1 MNTEQK
7 RQKFLDIVEKNGSSF
22 MGLVFLKK
30 DGSPRDARFNPRD
43 FNEIKGTGKPCT
55 DPNIFRFREVHNK
68 EEKKLC
74 GAASTLIAWLV
85 SPLRVKKRCSND
97 TA

>member
-7 RQKFLDIVEKNGSSF
+7 RQKFLEIVEKNGSSF

-43 FNEIKGTGKPCT
+43 FNEIKGTGKPCS

-68 EEKKLC
+68 EEKKTVWR
-74 GAASTLIAWLV
+74 SFHIDRLV
-85 SPLRVKKRCSND
+85 SVTSKGEQ
-97 TA
+97 TVFQ

>member
-7 RQKFLDIVEKNGSSF
+7 RQKFLEIVEKNGSSF

-43 FNEIKGTGKPCT
+43 YNEIKGTGKPCS
-55 DPNIFRFREVHNK
+55 DPNVIRFREVHNK
-68 EEKKLC
+68 EEKRTVWR
-74 GAASTLIAWLV
+74 SFHIDRLIKVTSKGEEL
-85 SPLRVKKRCSND
+85 LF
-97 TA
+97 

>member
-7 RQKFLDIVEKNGSSF
+7 RQKFLEIVEKNGSSF

-30 DGSPRDARFNPRD
+30 DGSPRDARFDPRD

-68 EEKKLC
+68 EEKKTVWR
-74 GAASTLIAWLV
+74 SFHIDRLISV
-85 SPLRVKKRCSND
+85 TSKGEETVF
-97 TA
+97 

>member
-7 RQKFLDIVEKNGSSF
+7 RQKFLEIVEKNGSSF

-68 EEKKLC
+68 EEKKTVWR
-74 GAASTLIAWLV
+74 SFHIDRLISV
-85 SPLRVKKRCSND
+85 TSKGEETVF
-97 TA
+97 

>member
-7 RQKFLDIVEKNGSSF
+7 RQKFLEIVEKNGSSF

-43 FNEIKGTGKPCT
+43 FNEIKGTGKPCA

-68 EEKKLC
+68 EEKKTVWR
-74 GAASTLIAWLV
+74 SFHIDRLV
-85 SPLRVKKRCSND
+85 SVTSKGEQTLFQ
-97 TA
+97 

>member
-7 RQKFLDIVEKNGSSF
+7 RQKFLEIVEKNGSSF

-43 FNEIKGTGKPCT
+43 FNEIKGTGKPCS

-68 EEKKLC
+68 EEKKTVWR
-74 GAASTLIAWLV
+74 SFHIDRLISV
-85 SPLRVKKRCSND
+85 TSKGKETVF
-97 TA
+97 

>member
-7 RQKFLDIVEKNGSSF
+7 RQKFLEIVEKNGSSF

-43 FNEIKGTGKPCT
+43 FNEIKGTGKPCS

-68 EEKKLC
+68 EEKKTVWR
-74 GAASTLIAWLV
+74 SFHIDRLISV
-85 SPLRVKKRCSND
+85 TSKGEETVF
-97 TA
+97 

>member
-7 RQKFLDIVEKNGSSF
+7 RQKFLKIVEKNGSSF

-68 EEKKLC
+68 EEKKTVWR
-74 GAASTLIAWLV
+74 SFHIDRLV
-85 SPLRVKKRCSND
+85 SVTSKGEQ
-97 TA
+97 TVFQ

>member
-7 RQKFLDIVEKNGSSF
+7 RQKFLEIVERNGSSF
-22 MGLVFLKK
+22 MGLKFLKK

-43 FNEIKGTGKPCT
+43 FNEIKGTGKPCS

-68 EEKKLC
+68 EEKRTVWR
-74 GAASTLIAWLV
+74 SFHIDRLISVTSKGEELV
-85 SPLRVKKRCSND
+85 F
-97 TA
+97 

>member
-7 RQKFLDIVEKNGSSF
+7 RQKFLEIVEKNGSSF

-68 EEKKLC
+68 EEKKTVWR
-74 GAASTLIAWLV
+74 SFHIDRLV
-85 SPLRVKKRCSND
+85 SVTSKGEQ
-97 TA
+97 TVFQ

>member
-7 RQKFLDIVEKNGSSF
+7 RQKFLEIVEKNGSSF

-43 FNEIKGTGKPCT
+43 FNEIKGTGKPCS

-68 EEKKLC
+68 EEKKTVWR
-74 GAASTLIAWLV
+74 SFHIDRLV
-85 SPLRVKKRCSND
+85 SVTSKGEK
-97 TA
+97 TVF

>member
-7 RQKFLDIVEKNGSSF
+7 RQKFLEIVEKNGSSF

-68 EEKKLC
+68 EEKKTVWR
-74 GAASTLIAWLV
+74 SFHVDRLV
-85 SPLRVKKRCSND
+85 SVTSKGEE
-97 TA
+97 TVFQ

>member
-7 RQKFLDIVEKNGSSF
+7 RQKFLKIVEKNGSSF

-43 FNEIKGTGKPCT
+43 YNEIKGTGKPCS
-55 DPNIFRFREVHNK
+55 DPNVIRFREVHNK
-68 EEKKLC
+68 EEKRTVWR
-74 GAASTLIAWLV
+74 SFHIDRLV
-85 SPLRVKKRCSND
+85 KVTSKGEELVF
-97 TA
+97 

>member
-7 RQKFLDIVEKNGSSF
+7 RQKFLEIVEKNGSSF

-68 EEKKLC
+68 EEKKTVWR
-74 GAASTLIAWLV
+74 SFHIDRLISV
-85 SPLRVKKRCSND
+85 TSKGQETVF
-97 TA
+97 

>member
-7 RQKFLDIVEKNGSSF
+7 RQKFLEIVEKNGSSF

-68 EEKKLC
+68 EEKKTVWR
-74 GAASTLIAWLV
+74 SFHIDRLV
-85 SPLRVKKRCSND
+85 SVTSKGEE
-97 TA
+97 TVFQ

>member
-68 EEKKLC
+68 EEKKTVWR
-74 GAASTLIAWLV
+74 SFHIDRLV
-85 SPLRVKKRCSND
+85 SVTSKGEE
-97 TA
+97 TVFQ

>member
-7 RQKFLDIVEKNGSSF
+7 RQKFLEIVEKNGSSF

-43 FNEIKGTGKPCT
+43 FNEIKGTGKPCS

-68 EEKKLC
+68 EEKKTVWR
-74 GAASTLIAWLV
+74 SFHIDRLV
-85 SPLRVKKRCSND
+85 SVTSKGEQTLFQ
-97 TA
+97 

>member
-7 RQKFLDIVEKNGSSF
+7 RQKFLEIVEKNGSSF

-43 FNEIKGTGKPCT
+43 FNEIKGTGKPCS
-55 DPNIFRFREVHNK
+55 DPNVFRFREVHNK
-68 EEKKLC
+68 EEKKTVWR
-74 GAASTLIAWLV
+74 SFHIDRLISV
-85 SPLRVKKRCSND
+85 TSKGEV
-97 TA
+97 TVF

>member
-7 RQKFLDIVEKNGSSF
+7 RQKFLEIVEKNGSSF

-43 FNEIKGTGKPCT
+43 FNEIKGTGKPCS

-68 EEKKLC
+68 EEKKTVWR
-74 GAASTLIAWLV
+74 SFHIDRLISVTSKGEETVFL
-85 SPLRVKKRCSND
+85 
-97 TA
+97 

>member
-7 RQKFLDIVEKNGSSF
+7 RQKFLEIVEKNGSSF
-22 MGLVFLKK
+22 MGLQFLKK

-43 FNEIKGTGKPCT
+43 FNEIKGTGKPCS

-68 EEKKLC
+68 EEKKTVWR
-74 GAASTLIAWLV
+74 SFHIDRLISAT
-85 SPLRVKKRCSND
+85 SNGEKIFFQ
-97 TA
+97 